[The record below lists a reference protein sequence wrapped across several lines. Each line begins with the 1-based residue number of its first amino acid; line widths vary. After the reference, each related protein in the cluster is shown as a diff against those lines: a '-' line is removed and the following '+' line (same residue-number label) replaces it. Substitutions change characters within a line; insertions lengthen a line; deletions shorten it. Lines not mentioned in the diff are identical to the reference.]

1 VKNKLR
7 IIGGDWRSRQLS
19 FVDAPGLRPTP
30 ARVRETLFNWLQ
42 YGIFGKQC
50 LDLYAGSG
58 ALGFEAASR
67 GAKSVI
73 QVENN
78 VQACRCLKDNALTLS
93 AADRIKVV
101 QSDVLRYL
109 AGDAQAFDVV
119 FLDPPFGLTNPPGA
133 DLHLP
138 EGRRAGQP
146 CVTNPPGADLHLP
159 EGRRAGQ
166 PCVTNPPGA
175 DLHLPEGRR
184 AGQPCVNLA
193 IQTCRLLEENGW
205 LAKHAKIYV
214 ETERHFDFSCR
225 TFLPGTLRVNASSL
239 PANLSR
245 GASMPRILS
254 GGSAM
259 QIGNPADLSGMPEN
273 WRQLKSKS
281 AGEVGYHLF
290 ERIE

>member
-1 VKNKLR
+1 MKNKLR

-30 ARVRETLFNWLQ
+30 ARVRETVFNWLQ
-42 YGIFGKQC
+42 YEIFGKRC

-73 QVENN
+73 QVESNA
-78 VQACRCLKDNALTLS
+78 QACRSLKDNALALS
-93 AADRIKVV
+93 ADDRIKVV

-109 AGDAQAFDVV
+109 EGEATAFDVV
-119 FLDPPFGLTNPPGA
+119 FLDPPFGL
-133 DLHLP
+133 
-138 EGRRAGQP
+138 
-146 CVTNPPGADLHLP
+146 
-159 EGRRAGQ
+159 
-166 PCVTNPPGA
+166 
-175 DLHLPEGRR
+175 
-184 AGQPCVNLA
+184 NLV
-193 IQTCRLLEENGW
+193 IQTCRLLEDNGW

-214 ETERHFDFSCR
+214 ETERHFDF
-225 TFLPGTLRVNASSL
+225 
-239 PANLSR
+239 
-245 GASMPRILS
+245 
-254 GGSAM
+254 
-259 QIGNPADLSGMPEN
+259 SGMPEN

>member
-30 ARVRETLFNWLQ
+30 ARVRETVFNWLQ
-42 YGIFGKQC
+42 YEIFGKRC

-73 QVENN
+73 QVESNA
-78 VQACRCLKDNALTLS
+78 QACRSLKDNALALS
-93 AADRIKVV
+93 ADDRIKVV

-109 AGDAQAFDVV
+109 EGEATAFDVV
-119 FLDPPFGLTNPPGA
+119 FLDPPFGL
-133 DLHLP
+133 
-138 EGRRAGQP
+138 
-146 CVTNPPGADLHLP
+146 
-159 EGRRAGQ
+159 
-166 PCVTNPPGA
+166 
-175 DLHLPEGRR
+175 
-184 AGQPCVNLA
+184 NLV
-193 IQTCRLLEENGW
+193 IQTCRLLEDNGW

-214 ETERHFDFSCR
+214 ETERHFDF
-225 TFLPGTLRVNASSL
+225 
-239 PANLSR
+239 
-245 GASMPRILS
+245 
-254 GGSAM
+254 
-259 QIGNPADLSGMPEN
+259 SGMPEN